1 MVSAANRMGYNKKG
15 LQNKHMELV
24 LVLFLIFGFFVYNFF
39 LPVIMWFVQVISR
52 RSKISKISSSKDFKA
67 LAKPGRCELCG
78 REGVKVAYCKIADY
92 ASDSSYIGTRYR
104 NACARC
110 MADKKAELV
119 EKQDDTNSG
128 QQETTP

>member
-1 MVSAANRMGYNKKG
+1 MD
-15 LQNKHMELV
+15 LLL
-24 LVLFLIFGFFVYNFF
+24 LVLFLFGLFVYYIL

>member
-92 ASDSSYIGTRYR
+92 TSDSSYIGTRYR
-104 NACARC
+104 NTCARC
-110 MADKKAELV
+110 MADEKAELV